1 MKDRESFGL
10 QTEALIHAWHAY
22 IRTFISVSVFSFSCF
37 AAPDPVVSQAG
48 CRDS

>member
-10 QTEALIHAWHAY
+10 QAKGFIQAWHAY

-37 AAPDPVVSQAG
+37 TATDPVVSQAG
-48 CRDS
+48 CLDS